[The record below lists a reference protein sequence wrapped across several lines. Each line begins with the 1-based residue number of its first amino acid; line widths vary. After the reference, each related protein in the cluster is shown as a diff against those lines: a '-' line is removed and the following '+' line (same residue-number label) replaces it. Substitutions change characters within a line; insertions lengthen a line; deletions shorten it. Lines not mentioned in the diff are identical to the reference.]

1 MNQIKHIEGN
11 CEPGAY
17 VMIWSVIE
25 SYEFICDSSG
35 LIDIKISVQD
45 IVGKHVIQGTT
56 TDSVN
61 NRNSFSVEV
70 INQNWIDWAIDDAQ
84 DQGPMLWYFLAVLL
98 SALILISL
106 TVIARKSL
114 RKKKSSNTSL
124 ISLEESFEEINELL
138 KSSPSPE
145 SKIDW
150 SVVNSDLPEAEEL
163 RSWKETTRSI
173 HSINQ
178 DEGEDIID
186 LD

>member
-1 MNQIKHIEGN
+1 MYKRQ
-11 CEPGAY
+11 
-17 VMIWSVIE
+17 
-25 SYEFICDSSG
+25 
-35 LIDIKISVQD
+35 
-45 IVGKHVIQGTT
+45 
-56 TDSVN
+56 
-61 NRNSFSVEV
+61 
-70 INQNWIDWAIDDAQ
+70 AQ